1 MEHWRISFSLKANE
15 LCGIRFGS
23 KRPWKGLFEFRQVS
37 SITFSGSIKG
47 DIWDYLNTVIIPNV
61 SLIFDWRLWSNSR
74 TSRNEASLSLVFY
87 VSATDLVEVSMP
99 GKVRSCNEWFIGI
112 QAAAQA
118 PELYHAYIC

>member
-61 SLIFDWRLWSNSR
+61 LIEEHGGVSIR
-74 TSRNEASLSLVFY
+74 TGQV
-87 VSATDLVEVSMP
+87 
-99 GKVRSCNEWFIGI
+99 K
-112 QAAAQA
+112 
-118 PELYHAYIC
+118 